1 MFEKDMLPV
10 LIVVAIFALLAY
22 DITANN
28 GAWATGAMDFAD
40 DIWRDLQH
48 LIHV

>member
-10 LIVVAIFALLAY
+10 LVVVAIFALLAY

-28 GAWATGAMDFAD
+28 GAWTIAAAEFAD
-40 DIWRDLQH
+40 DVWRDVRH
-48 LIHV
+48 LFWR